1 MKKNHVVLGA
11 IAVFFALSSVFLVF
25 SMRGRQ
31 VQLPLK
37 DLCSAEREVS
47 DGSITYTSCYAEPL
61 EEVLPLVQK
70 QLDGGW
76 KKRPGRNPNAVLFM
90 KDHLLFGPFF
100 LITLRRKEA
109 KWPFANPKSD
119 QEYKT
124 VVDVSTMNIVPW

>member
-1 MKKNHVVLGA
+1 MKKNHVVVAA
-11 IAVFFALSSVFLVF
+11 IAVLLAFSGVFVVF
-25 SMRGRQ
+25 SMRGSKVQ
-31 VQLPLK
+31 VPREDICLG
-37 DLCSAEREVS
+37 EREVT

-76 KKRPGRNPNAVLFM
+76 KKRPGKNPDVVVFV

-109 KWPFANPKSD
+109 KWPFANPKSE

-124 VVDVSTMNIVPW
+124 VVEAISMNIVPW